1 MWPENW
7 PIWLLWQEMS
17 GQWRVGMNGA
27 YAIDYG
33 CLFAR
38 MERMRL
44 SDQRWEEVFHDFR
57 VVESAALD
65 QMRKA

>member
-7 PIWLLWQEMS
+7 PVWTLWQEMA

-33 CLFAR
+33 PLFMR
-38 MERMRL
+38 MERMRM
-44 SDQRWEEVFHDFR
+44 SDHRWEEVFHDFR

-65 QMRKA
+65 QMRKT